1 MGAEGGRYP
10 EAGRSRIFEE
20 RGGKWVDDEVN
31 SRVVGGAG
39 LVNGAVWTDLD
50 GDGNAELVLAVE
62 WGPVRVY
69 GNRKGV
75 LEEKTKEWGTEGK
88 VGWWRGVTA
97 VDVNGDGRM
106 DVVAGNWGRNTKY
119 DVKKG
124 KGPRLYWGD
133 LGGQGQVELVEA
145 RYEEGLGKWVPERD
159 LMTMSQALPWLRAKY
174 GQNRDYAV
182 AGVEE
187 MLGERR
193 SEAKWMEANWLG
205 STVFVNRGN
214 RLEAVELPEE
224 AQVSPVSG
232 VSGADVDGDGAMDLV
247 LGQNFFAEPTVT
259 SRSDAGRGLVLKGD
273 GMGGF
278 RAMSGQES
286 GVEVYGEQRGV
297 AVGDYDEDGR
307 VDVVMTQN
315 GAGTKL
321 YRNVGGKAGVRVK
334 LKGREGN
341 EGGLGAV
348 VRWVLGGKAV
358 GPAQEVHGGSGWW
371 SQDSGVLVFARPE
384 GAGNGSE
391 QLEVELEV
399 RWPGGRVSRGKVAPG
414 QSSMTVD
421 YPRPE

>member
-1 MGAEGGRYP
+1 
-10 EAGRSRIFEE
+10 
-20 RGGKWVDDEVN
+20 
-31 SRVVGGAG
+31 
-39 LVNGAVWTDLD
+39 
-50 GDGNAELVLAVE
+50 
-62 WGPVRVY
+62 
-69 GNRKGV
+69 
-75 LEEKTKEWGTEGK
+75 
-88 VGWWRGVTA
+88 
-97 VDVNGDGRM
+97 M
-106 DVVAGNWGRNTKY
+106 DVVAGHWGRNTKY

-273 GMGGF
+273 GRGGF

-321 YRNVGGKAGVRVK
+321 YRNVGGKAGIRVR

-358 GPAQEVHGGSGWW
+358 GAAQEVHGGSGWW

-384 GAGNGSE
+384 GVGNGSE
-391 QLEVELEV
+391 AMEVELEV
-399 RWPGGRVSRGKVAPG
+399 KWPGGRVSRRKIAPG
-414 QSSMTVD
+414 ESSVTVSQEGSV
-421 YPRPE
+421 P